1 MKQYSFLQEGLYFG
15 SFKIKAINH
24 DIALIKH
31 AIESFETAKQFLLW
45 IVEFPKHA
53 KILQFT
59 DIYGVKLAAETAKSN
74 NTWKSRA
81 MDSLAYLVKQLNI
94 KYHTNKITL

>member
-31 AIESFETAKQFLLW
+31 AIESCETAKQFILW
-45 IVEFPKHA
+45 TIEFPKQS
-53 KILQFT
+53 KVLQLT
-59 DIYGVKLAAETAKSN
+59 DIYDVKLATETSRNN